1 TDTYGYL
8 LDASNS
14 EIESND
20 DGGLDRNFQISKFIT
35 TAGTYYVK
43 VKHHDPSENM
53 GAYSLVTYFD
63 DHNNSK
69 DGATPI
75 NPNSRTVGRIEKTGD
90 VDWFKIVIPSGGGT
104 LIVSTTGTIDTSG
117 ELYKDGDL
125 NASDNNNG
133 SGNNFKISQQLEA
146 GTYYVKVSASS
157 TGEYWLDS
165 QFIAPVT
172 GSLSDNDNNISTATY
187 IEVNTTTEPISTTG
201 RIDVAGDNDYFK
213 IVTTGPGRLIVK
225 TRRSDG
231 DDIDTYGYL
240 LDANGEELASNNN
253 SGIYPKHFLIVKYI
267 TAGTYYVRVRGFN
280 NDVTGD
286 YTLDV
291 QFEPGLTEVSDDQ
304 DGVDNNFKISTSVTA
319 GTYYVK
325 VKHHDPLENMGAY
338 SLVTYLATPINPN
351 SRTVGRIEKTGDV
364 DWFKIVIPSG
374 GGTLIVSTIGTIDTS
389 GELYKD
395 GDLSASDD
403 QDGVDNNFK
412 ISTSVTAGTY
422 YVKVSASST
431 GEYWL
436 DSQFIAPVTGS
447 LSDNDNSISTATY
460 IEVNATTEPI
470 PTTGRIDVAGDNDYF
485 KIVTTGPGRLIV
497 KTRGSIDTYGY
508 LLDAN
513 GEELASNDNSGIYP
527 KNFQIVKYITAGT
540 YYVRVR
546 GFNNDVTGAYTLD
559 VQFEPG
565 LTEVSDD
572 HSNSIVG
579 ATPINPNSRTAGKLD
594 FGQDEDYFK
603 VIIPESGTLTVTTET
618 NPEMD
623 TYGYLYD
630 KKGDAIVRNNNTSNT
645 NTNFR
650 ISRSVTAGIYYV
662 KVKGRS
668 RSTTGEYTLVAQF
681 TPDQ

>member
-1 TDTYGYL
+1 GYL

-187 IEVNTTTEPISTTG
+187 IEVNATTEPISTTG

-253 SGIYPKHFLIVKYI
+253 SGIYPKHFL
-267 TAGTYYVRVRGFN
+267 
-280 NDVTGD
+280 
-286 YTLDV
+286 
-291 QFEPGLTEVSDDQ
+291 
-304 DGVDNNFKISTSVTA
+304 
-319 GTYYVK
+319 
-325 VKHHDPLENMGAY
+325 
-338 SLVTYLATPINPN
+338 
-351 SRTVGRIEKTGDV
+351 
-364 DWFKIVIPSG
+364 
-374 GGTLIVSTIGTIDTS
+374 
-389 GELYKD
+389 
-395 GDLSASDD
+395 
-403 QDGVDNNFK
+403 
-412 ISTSVTAGTY
+412 
-422 YVKVSASST
+422 
-431 GEYWL
+431 
-436 DSQFIAPVTGS
+436 
-447 LSDNDNSISTATY
+447 
-460 IEVNATTEPI
+460 
-470 PTTGRIDVAGDNDYF
+470 
-485 KIVTTGPGRLIV
+485 
-497 KTRGSIDTYGY
+497 
-508 LLDAN
+508 
-513 GEELASNDNSGIYP
+513 
-527 KNFQIVKYITAGT
+527 IVKYITAGT

-630 KKGDAIVRNNNTSNT
+630 KKGDAIVRNNNGSTL
-645 NTNFR
+645 NFR

-668 RSTTGEYTLVAQF
+668 RSTTGEYTLVARF
-681 TPDQ
+681 TPDP

>member
-1 TDTYGYL
+1 TGSYSLVTSLDDYGNTIGDARTVSLGNTTLGNINVAGDEDYFKIVIPSAGTLTVKTTGSTDTYGYL

-280 NDVTGD
+280 NDVTG
-286 YTLDV
+286 
-291 QFEPGLTEVSDDQ
+291 
-304 DGVDNNFKISTSVTA
+304 
-319 GTYYVK
+319 
-325 VKHHDPLENMGAY
+325 
-338 SLVTYLATPINPN
+338 
-351 SRTVGRIEKTGDV
+351 
-364 DWFKIVIPSG
+364 
-374 GGTLIVSTIGTIDTS
+374 
-389 GELYKD
+389 
-395 GDLSASDD
+395 
-403 QDGVDNNFK
+403 
-412 ISTSVTAGTY
+412 
-422 YVKVSASST
+422 
-431 GEYWL
+431 
-436 DSQFIAPVTGS
+436 
-447 LSDNDNSISTATY
+447 
-460 IEVNATTEPI
+460 
-470 PTTGRIDVAGDNDYF
+470 
-485 KIVTTGPGRLIV
+485 
-497 KTRGSIDTYGY
+497 
-508 LLDAN
+508 
-513 GEELASNDNSGIYP
+513 
-527 KNFQIVKYITAGT
+527 
-540 YYVRVR
+540 
-546 GFNNDVTGAYTLD
+546 AYTLD

-618 NPEMD
+618 NPVMD

-630 KKGDAIVRNNNTSNT
+630 EKGDAIVRNNNGSTV
-645 NTNFR
+645 NFR